1 MSSTKG
7 SAVGYARVSTER
19 QATEGVSLD
28 AQKERILAW
37 AQANDY
43 ELLELFVDAGLSG
56 SRADNRPGLRRAV
69 NTACKRKAALVVY
82 SLSRLARSTKDA
94 LMLAERLNK
103 AGADLVSLTESIDTT
118 SASGK
123 MVYRMLSV
131 LNEFQRELIA
141 EHTAEALAF
150 KARNGQRFSRFAPFG
165 YRVSQEGDLVKN
177 EREQETIRQVHE
189 LSRRGLSIRQRGTRF
204 QRRVQSKRS
213 TTFTKSSIQN
223 SEDGRLEIDSACILG
238 PECVKLEANDRT
250 SKFNCTP
257 SSNHRLTW
265 TRTPGW
271 TPRYRVASMTRSN
284 TTSR

>member
-1 MSSTKG
+1 MSARG
-7 SAVGYARVSTER
+7 LAVGYARVSTER
-19 QATEGVSLD
+19 QAAEGVSLD
-28 AQKERILAW
+28 AQKEKILAW

-56 SRADNRPGLRRAV
+56 SRADNRPGLQRAV
-69 NTACKRKAALVVY
+69 TTACKRKAALVVY

-94 LMLAERLNK
+94 LVLAERLNK

-131 LNEFQRELIA
+131 LNEFQRDLIA

-165 YRVSQEGDLVKN
+165 YRFSHEGDLVKN

-189 LSRRGLSIRQRGTRF
+189 LRRRGLSIRKISAELA
-204 QRRVQSKRS
+204 SKGVFNRNGKPLS
-213 TTFTKSSIQN
+213 PKAVFK
-223 SEDGRLEIDSACILG
+223 IL
-238 PECVKLEANDRT
+238 KRA
-250 SKFNCTP
+250 
-257 SSNHRLTW
+257 
-265 TRTPGW
+265 
-271 TPRYRVASMTRSN
+271 A
-284 TTSR
+284 